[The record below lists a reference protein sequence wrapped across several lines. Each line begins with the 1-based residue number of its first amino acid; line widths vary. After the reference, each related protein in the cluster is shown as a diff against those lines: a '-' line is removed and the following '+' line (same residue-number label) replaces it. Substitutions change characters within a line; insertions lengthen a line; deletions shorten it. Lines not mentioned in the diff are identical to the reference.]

1 MEKHPLR
8 QMWDAGLNVVL
19 GTDDPALFF
28 TSVENEY
35 RIAAEVFGFSEDE
48 LRKLAENSLRFGFK
62 SKL

>member
-1 MEKHPLR
+1 
-8 QMWDAGLNVVL
+8 MWDAGLNVVL